1 MNYPP
6 STVYQL
12 NDLRKKITAYLE
24 PEQIARIE
32 KAVEFGAIAHEG
44 QTRMTGE
51 PYITHPIAVA
61 EILGEMHMD
70 HQTIQAAI
78 LHDVIE
84 DTPTAKNDIQR
95 KFGKGVAEL
104 VDGVSKLTMMNFD
117 SLEEKQAHNF
127 RKMVMAMSNDI
138 RVILVKLADRL
149 HNMRTLAPLPA
160 SKRRRIA
167 KETLEIYAP
176 IAQRLGMNSIRLE
189 LEELGFS
196 TLYPMRH
203 RILAEQ
209 VRKARGNRK
218 EIITKIRNALR
229 RRLRQE
235 KIPAEILGRE
245 KHLYGIYQKMR
256 EQKLSFS
263 EVYDVYA
270 FRLLVDSV
278 DTCYRILGVIHNLYK
293 PVPGRFKDYIAIPK
307 TNGYQSLHTILFG
320 PYGVN
325 IEVQIRTHEMNEV
338 AESGIAAHWLYKTGA
353 RQDRKGAHKRARE
366 WLQNIMEMQ
375 QTAGNPEEFL
385 ENVKVDLFPESV
397 YVFTPK
403 GKIIELPRGATPVD
417 FAYAIHTDVGNTCIG
432 ARVNKRLAPLGTQLS
447 TGQVVEIIRGKSI
460 SPNPQWLNFVVTAR
474 ARSNIRHYLK
484 SLQNSEAIVFGKR
497 LLVRELSIFSVQYD
511 DIAEET
517 KQSVIEEYKLSSED
531 ELFSE
536 IGLGNRLAPLV
547 ARKLIPS
554 INNSLLQEKDEK
566 LDTRPI
572 AIKGTEG
579 LVVSFPKCCR
589 PIPGDP
595 IIGYVTAG
603 RGIVIHVQDCKNVS
617 EFHNQP
623 EKWIDVEWEKK
634 IKQEF
639 PCTLSLDVT
648 NQRGVLATIAS
659 AIAEVDA
666 NILNVDINDRDDRY
680 TRIVFLLE
688 VKNRKH
694 LASVM
699 RRLHRLKHVTRITR
713 G

>member
-1 MNYPP
+1 MNYPSP
-6 STVYQL
+6 TVYQL
-12 NDLRKKITAYLE
+12 NDLRKTISTYLQ
-24 PEQIARIE
+24 PEQVARVE
-32 KAVEFGAIAHEG
+32 KAVEFGANAHQG
-44 QTRMTGE
+44 QTRISGE

-84 DTPTAKNDIQR
+84 DTATAKTVIQR

-117 SLEEKQAHNF
+117 SFEEKQAHNF

-149 HNMRTLAPLPA
+149 HNMRTIGALPVK
-160 SKRRRIA
+160 KRRRIA

-189 LEELGFS
+189 LEELGFL
-196 TLYPMRH
+196 TLYPLRH

-209 VRKARGNRK
+209 VRKVRGNRK

-235 KIPAEILGRE
+235 KIPAQILGRE

-278 DTCYRILGVIHNLYK
+278 DTCYRCLGVVHNLYK

-307 TNGYQSLHTILFG
+307 SNGYQSLHTILFG

-325 IEVQIRTHEMNEV
+325 IEVQIRTQEMNDV

-353 RQDRKGAHKRARE
+353 SYDRKGAHKRARE
-366 WLQNIMEMQ
+366 WLQNIMEIQ

-385 ENVKVDLFPESV
+385 EHVKIDLFPESV

-403 GKIIELPRGATPVD
+403 GNIIELPRGATAVD

-432 ARVNKRLAPLGTQLS
+432 VRINKRLAPLGTQLEN
-447 TGQVVEIIRGKSI
+447 GQIVKVIRGKTPN
-460 SPNPQWLNFVVTAR
+460 PNPQWLNFVVTAR

-484 SLQNSEAIVFGKR
+484 SLQTTEAITFGKR
-497 LLVRELSIFSVQYD
+497 LLIRELSAFSINFE
-511 DIAEET
+511 DIPQAL
-517 KQSVIEEYKLSSED
+517 KLSVIEEYKLESED
-531 ELFSE
+531 ELLAE

-547 ARKLIPS
+547 ARKLIPLQ
-554 INNSLLQEKDEK
+554 INEKELKPEK
-566 LDTRPI
+566 LDSNPI
-572 AIKGTEG
+572 VIKGTEG
-579 LVVSFPKCCR
+579 LVISFPKCCR

-603 RGIVIHVQDCKNVS
+603 RGIVVHVHNCKNVNDY
-617 EFHNQP
+617 HNQP
-623 EKWIDVEWEKK
+623 EKWVDVEWENK
-634 IKQEF
+634 IKHEL
-639 PCTLSLDVT
+639 PCRLSMDVT
-648 NQRGVLATIAS
+648 NQRGMLATIAS
-659 AIAEVDA
+659 AIAEVNA
-666 NILNVDINDRDDRY
+666 NILNVDITDKDDRY
-680 TRIVFLLE
+680 SRIKFLIE
-688 VKNRKH
+688 VENRRH
-694 LASVM
+694 LAHVM
-699 RRLHRLKHVTRITR
+699 RRLHRIKHVTHITR

>member
-1 MNYPP
+1 MNYP
-6 STVYQL
+6 SAIVYQL
-12 NDLRKKITAYLE
+12 NDLKKTVGTYLE
-24 PEQIARIE
+24 DEQIARIE
-32 KAVEFGAIAHEG
+32 KAVEFGAVAHDG
-44 QTRMTGE
+44 QTRKSGE

-84 DTPTAKNDIQR
+84 DTSIDKNDIQR

-104 VDGVSKLTMMNFD
+104 VDGVSKLTMMKFD

-149 HNMRTLAPLPA
+149 HNMRTLGSLSAK
-160 SKRRRIA
+160 KRRRIA

-176 IAQRLGMNSIRLE
+176 IAQRLGMNAIRLE

-196 TLYPMRH
+196 SLYPMRH

-218 EIITKIRNALR
+218 EIISKIRNALR

-235 KIPAEILGRE
+235 KIPAQILGRE
-245 KHLYGIYQKMR
+245 KHLYGIYNKMR
-256 EQKLSFS
+256 EQRRSFS

-278 DTCYRILGVIHNLYK
+278 DTCYRVLGVMHNLYK
-293 PVPGRFKDYIAIPK
+293 PVPGKFKDYIAIPK

-325 IEVQIRTHEMNEV
+325 IEVQIRTHDMNDV

-353 RQDRKGAHKRARE
+353 KNDRKGAHKRARE
-366 WLQNIMEMQ
+366 WLHNIIEMQ

-403 GKIIELPRGATPVD
+403 GKIIELPRGATSVD

-432 ARVNKRLAPLGTQLS
+432 ARVNKRLAPLGTPLD
-447 TGQVVEIIRGKSI
+447 TGQVIEIIRGKTE

-484 SLQNSEAIVFGKR
+484 SLQANEASVLGKR
-497 LLVRELSIFSVQYD
+497 LLVRELSAFSINYD
-511 DIAEET
+511 DIPEEQ
-517 KQSVIEEYKLSSED
+517 KQSIIEEYKLSSEN
-531 ELFSE
+531 ELLAE

-547 ARKLIPS
+547 ARKLVPTLEELTE
-554 INNSLLQEKDEK
+554 NQKDK
-566 LDTRPI
+566 VDSNPI
-572 AIKGTEG
+572 SIKGTEG
-579 LVVSFPKCCR
+579 LVISFPKCCR

-603 RGIVIHVQDCKNVS
+603 RGIVIHVRDCKNVQ
-617 EFHNQP
+617 EFQNQP
-623 EKWIDVEWEKK
+623 EKWVDVEWEKK

-639 PCTLSLDVT
+639 PCMLSMEVT

-666 NILNVDINDRDDRY
+666 NILNVDIVDKDDRY
-680 TRIVFLLE
+680 TRITFLVE
-688 VKNRKH
+688 VKNRNH

-699 RRLHRLKHVTRITR
+699 RRLHRIKHVSHIVRS
-713 G
+713 